1 VLPAVDSGPAAERR
15 KRDTDG
21 AVGAA
26 VRTTAP
32 YTRSPAH
39 APDPRIPALD
49 GIRGIAILMVL
60 LLHSVVFGGF
70 TTKGWADAA
79 FNTLAKT
86 GWIGVDLFFVLSGF
100 LITGILADTRADDG
114 YFRTFYVRRALRIVP
129 VYYAF
134 LAVYFA
140 SASYWIPPAEQPV
153 LTGQGLA
160 WAASYLSNW
169 PTGLEG
175 WAVLP
180 HPVRQVWSLAIEE
193 QFYILWPLMI
203 YWLPARRVM
212 VVCLA
217 AIFIAWLCRAALLH
231 ASMDIASYVWTPARL
246 GPLAFGGFVALGMR
260 DAVLVSYFERWA
272 APVAITAFAVVLGV
286 LVWRRNLSYSE
297 PATQLIV
304 FDALAV
310 LFGAA
315 IFLTLDRPQAA
326 LSRFCSSRWL
336 RVLGKYSYGIYL
348 FHQPIILALYGA
360 GLSATIL
367 PEIAGSRWPGAL
379 FFALLC
385 TAASLGTAMVS
396 WHLLE
401 RHVLRLKDR
410 FAYASRLRFQSV
422 TGSVDLP
429 HRS

>member
-1 VLPAVDSGPAAERR
+1 
-15 KRDTDG
+15 
-21 AVGAA
+21 
-26 VRTTAP
+26 
-32 YTRSPAH
+32 
-39 APDPRIPALD
+39 
-49 GIRGIAILMVL
+49 M
-60 LLHSVVFGGF
+60 
-70 TTKGWADAA
+70 DAA
-79 FNTLAKT
+79 FNTVAKT

-100 LITGILADTRADDG
+100 LITGILADTRADDR
-114 YFRTFYVRRALRIVP
+114 YFRTFYLRRALRIVP
-129 VYYAF
+129 VYYVF
-134 LAVYFA
+134 LALYFA
-140 SASYWIPPAEQPV
+140 SASYWIPPAEAPA

-175 WAVLP
+175 WGVLP
-180 HPVRQVWSLAIEE
+180 HPIRHVWSLAIEE
-193 QFYILWPLMI
+193 QFYLLWPLMI

-212 VVCLA
+212 LACLA
-217 AIFIAWLCRAALLH
+217 AMGIAWLCRAALLH

-260 DAVLVSYFERWA
+260 DAGLVSYLQRWA
-272 APVAITAFAVVLGV
+272 APVAITALAVVLGV

-310 LFGAA
+310 LFGAG
-315 IFLTLDRPQAA
+315 IFLTLARPRAA
-326 LSRFCSSRWL
+326 MSRVCSSRWL
-336 RVLGKYSYGIYL
+336 RVLGKYSYAIYL

-360 GLSATIL
+360 GFSATNV

-379 FFALLC
+379 VFTVLC
-385 TAASLGTAMVS
+385 TVVSLGAAFVS

-410 FAYASRLRFQSV
+410 FTYGSRLRFQSV
-422 TGSVDLP
+422 TGPVDLP
-429 HRS
+429 PQS